1 MPKLSVILPVYN
13 ERPKFMEN
21 AIQSILNQTYRDF
34 EFLIID
40 DASESYVGEIINSYK
55 DERIVYVRLEQN
67 SKICAALN
75 QGIEQ
80 SLGEYIAIM
89 HSDDFSIR
97 SRLEKQISVLE
108 SNVNIGLVNS
118 YSLIKSGNKSQLNRP
133 FLDQNFEKL
142 YLKYVGN
149 NIIHPN
155 VMIRKSVLQE
165 NGISYNEQFVY
176 AEDYRMWID
185 IMPFCDFCPIP
196 EVLTIYNLNVNP
208 NRQNKEYMEKCRKV
222 ILLENYMNLL
232 NSYSDKF
239 NSLIAMVWTKGKIKY
254 LDYMNMKK
262 DIIPQ
267 ILDKVKSDLSAK
279 QFLEFKN
286 YLSNTIEDFNRFK
299 KDNDDIRTFL

>member
-185 IMPFCDFCPIP
+185 IMPFCDFCTIP